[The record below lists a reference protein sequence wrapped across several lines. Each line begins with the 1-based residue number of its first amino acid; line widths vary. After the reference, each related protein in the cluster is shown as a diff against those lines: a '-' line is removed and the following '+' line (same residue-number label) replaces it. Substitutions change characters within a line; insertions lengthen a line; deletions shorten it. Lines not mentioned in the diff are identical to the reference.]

1 MPTDRTQARLVNLV
15 GIVWL
20 VVALGTL
27 GYFAVLDTAVLRQ
40 IQREGLRPGPAPVKH
55 LLPSGATKG
64 SPLGVAPSSS

>member
-1 MPTDRTQARLVNLV
+1 MPTDRTQTRLVNLV

-40 IQREGLRPGPAPVKH
+40 IQRDGLRPGPAPVKH
-55 LLPSGATKG
+55 LLPRGVGPSG
-64 SPLGVAPSSS
+64 S